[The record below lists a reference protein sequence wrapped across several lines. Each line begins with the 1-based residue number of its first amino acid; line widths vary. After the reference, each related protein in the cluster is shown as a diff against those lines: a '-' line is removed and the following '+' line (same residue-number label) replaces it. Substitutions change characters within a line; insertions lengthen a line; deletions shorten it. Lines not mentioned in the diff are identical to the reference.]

1 MSPAE
6 FIPLAEETGL
16 IVPMGAVALVQACR
30 QLAAWRDDPD
40 TRELSI
46 AVNVSAR
53 QFRSDDFV
61 HQVESALRQTGADP
75 QRIKLELTESLLLD
89 QVDTAIARMHQ
100 LRALGLVFSLDDF
113 GTGFS
118 SLSYLRRLPLEQLK
132 IDRSFVTDLLSD
144 SNAATIARAIIRL
157 AHSLGLAVVAE
168 GVESEAVWACLR
180 EEGCDIGQGYLF
192 SQPLS
197 AEAIPQRIRELKASR
212 HG

>member
-1 MSPAE
+1 
-6 FIPLAEETGL
+6 
-16 IVPMGAVALVQACR
+16 
-30 QLAAWRDDPD
+30 
-40 TRELSI
+40 LSI

-53 QFRSDDFV
+53 QFRNEDFV
-61 HQVESALRQTGADP
+61 HQVESALQQTGADP

-100 LRALGLVFSLDDF
+100 LRAIGLVFSLDDF

-144 SNAATIARAIIRL
+144 SNAAAIARAIIHL

-168 GVESEAVWACLR
+168 GVESEAVWDCLR

-192 SQPLS
+192 GRPLP
-197 AEAIPQRIRELKASR
+197 AEAIPQHIRELKASHR
-212 HG
+212 D